1 MDLFKPHYVD
11 VVVPDAVLLPGDAP
25 AAVTVHPNAS
35 GAVWYQA
42 QGASLTCD
50 GDGAVVA
57 WHTQAGIGSSA
68 TPVKPNEGNLRVAA
82 QGGLTFQSKV
92 NAGLVV
98 ADALVEPEA
107 FTIAV
112 RYMSEQ
118 GEARSLATVNPKDEG
133 NYLFLAEKEGA
144 LIWQDQDD
152 EAALSMPAPKGG
164 GWAIASYSDGQLSL
178 ACAAIGGAVGTPL
191 TTRSN
196 TDGVRA
202 ALAGS
207 CDLFIG
213 CRSHR
218 KGILK
223 TLGTSTMLDVLVWID
238 SDCLADPAGLAAAL
252 RQCETEGN
260 GA

>member
-1 MDLFKPHYVD
+1 MERFTPHYVD
-11 VVVPDAVLLPGDAP
+11 IVVPDAVLLPGDTS
-25 AAVTVHPNAS
+25 VEKKVHSNAS
-35 GAVWYQA
+35 ATVWYQA
-42 QGASLTCD
+42 QDASFTRD
-50 GDGAVVA
+50 SDGAVIA
-57 WHTQAGIGSSA
+57 WHPQAGTGSSA
-68 TPVKPNEGNLRVAA
+68 TPVKPNEGNLRVAPK
-82 QGGLTFQSKV
+82 GGLSFQSEV

-98 ADALVEPEA
+98 EGALVEPEA

-112 RYMSEQ
+112 HYLSTQ
-118 GEARSLATVNPKDEG
+118 GEARSLITVNPSNQG
-133 NYLFLAEKEGA
+133 NYVFLAEKEGA

-152 EAALSMPAPKGG
+152 EAALTMPAPKGG
-164 GWAIASYSDGQLSL
+164 GWAIASYADGQLSL
-178 ACAAIGGAVGTPL
+178 ASTTMGADVGAAL
-191 TTRSN
+191 STRSN

-223 TLGTSTMLDVLVWID
+223 TLGTSTVLDVLVWTD
-238 SDCLADPAGLAAAL
+238 RDCLSDPAALSSTL
-252 RQCETEGN
+252 RQCESEGG